1 MLLVFFNP
9 KVAFIRELKKF
20 DIIGGKNRNRK
31 KRFGLRVGFIIG
43 LDRGEVY

>member
-20 DIIGGKNRNRK
+20 DIIGEKNKNKR
-31 KRFGLRVGFIIG
+31 KRFELRMRLMSGIYNWG
-43 LDRGEVY
+43 R